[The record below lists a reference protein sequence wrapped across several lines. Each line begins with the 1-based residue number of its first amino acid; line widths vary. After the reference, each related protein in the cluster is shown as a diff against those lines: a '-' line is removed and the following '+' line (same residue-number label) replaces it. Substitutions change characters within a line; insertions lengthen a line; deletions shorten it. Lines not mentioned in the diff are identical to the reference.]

1 MHGLD
6 FNQAGIARFAY
17 AGIHKPWHH
26 EGVDMPVGADLEVA
40 IAAADMDYQIEK
52 APLEEGSNI
61 QLELL
66 SEKDNRFKLSV
77 DGGDSLEYQVKL

>member
-1 MHGLD
+1 MTFG
-6 FNQAGIARFAY
+6 ARPTLRM
-17 AGIHKPWHH
+17 INSILSL
-26 EGVDMPVGADLEVA
+26 GVTN
-40 IAAADMDYQIEK
+40 YQIEK